1 MQVLK
6 FFKAGYVVFSRNSIY
21 FFFVFILT
29 GKKEKGRGDI
39 ELATWLFFIGLH
51 LLFYYFFITQL
62 NFKYTFLLG
71 LEIPMPLLHGPFLFL
86 YVSALTN
93 QNQGKRYFDAV
104 HFIPFLA
111 GYLLLFSFFLLPV
124 KDKINVYK
132 AEGKP
137 YELLM
142 TIFLFSFIFS
152 GILYTLLSLQKLKL
166 HRKKIKDYFSE
177 TEMINLKWL
186 LYLII
191 GLSVIWVLVVIG
203 DEKYLFSAVVFYVLF
218 IGYFGIKQ
226 VGIFTNSASILNHR
240 ESLSLKIEKDNLLN
254 KIVEHK
260 LSVFPEIK
268 ETNQAD
274 DVPAAISGNVDAKKQ
289 PEKVKYEKSG
299 LRMTSVQEIH
309 RRLTDLMQKEK
320 LYKNPEL
327 TLTDLAKI
335 MQVHPNI
342 LSQVINT
349 MENSNFYD
357 YINFQRIEEFK
368 EICVLPENQK
378 FTLLTL
384 AFECGFNS
392 KTAFNRNFKKAT
404 SVSPTE
410 YLKSTT
416 TKFI

>member
-1 MQVLK
+1 
-6 FFKAGYVVFSRNSIY
+6 
-21 FFFVFILT
+21 
-29 GKKEKGRGDI
+29 
-39 ELATWLFFIGLH
+39 
-51 LLFYYFFITQL
+51 
-62 NFKYTFLLG
+62 
-71 LEIPMPLLHGPFLFL
+71 MPLLHGPFLFL

-299 LRMTSVQEIH
+299 LSMTSVQEIH

>member
-1 MQVLK
+1 ML
-6 FFKAGYVVFSRNSIY
+6 YSIGIAFT
-21 FFFVFILT
+21 FFFAAILT
-29 GKKEKGRGDI
+29 GKKDKGKGDI
-39 ELATWLFFIGLH
+39 ILAIWLFFIGLH
-51 LLFYYFFITQL
+51 LLFYYFYITQL

-93 QNQGKRYFDAV
+93 QNPGKKYFDAA

-111 GYLLLFSFFLLPV
+111 GHLLLLSFFLLPA
-124 KDKINVYK
+124 KNKIGVYQ
-132 AEGKP
+132 AEGRP

-142 TIFLFSFIFS
+142 TIFLVSFIFS
-152 GILYTLLSLQKLKL
+152 GILYTLLSLQKLKI

-177 TEMINLKWL
+177 TEQINLKWL
-186 LYLII
+186 FYLII

-203 DEKYLFSAVVFYVLF
+203 DEKYVFSAVVFYVLF

-226 VGIFTNSASILNHR
+226 VGIFTNRNSILNYT
-240 ESLSLKIEKDNLLN
+240 ETLSSKKEKGNLPNAIDEN
-254 KIVEHK
+254 K
-260 LSVFPEIK
+260 SPVFPETKKI
-268 ETNQAD
+268 NQAD
-274 DVPAAISGNVDAKKQ
+274 DIPAAISGNDDTEKK
-289 PEKVKYEKSG
+289 PEKIKYEKSG
-299 LRMTSVQEIH
+299 LNMTSLQEIH
-309 RRLTDLMQKEK
+309 RRLTELMRKEK
-320 LYKNPEL
+320 LYKNPEI
-327 TLTDLAKI
+327 TLTDLAKKI
-335 MQVHPNI
+335 QVHPNT

-349 MENSNFYD
+349 MEKSNFYD

-384 AFECGFNS
+384 AYECGFNS

-416 TKFI
+416 T